1 MGAKLH
7 LRVINIVLILF
18 ILLVASYIVY
28 SRMNSKEGFDDG
40 TIQKVTGVSTL
51 LNGQEAYPK
60 TASSINLDP
69 ASANIKVSDPVASE
83 TPIELPSA
91 AFASPSEI
99 AANAKVVN
107 TIVPDTPPPMNFNLS
122 PAARPPIEIGMGPSA
137 YPPLNAKPVVKDP
150 SDLSPKE
157 KQLFDA
163 FLEKRISD
171 DKIQE
176 LIESGVLTGEIVEKF
191 LKLIDDLPEG
201 PPVTRAP
208 NKGLSMNNGTKS
220 LSTSFPIN
228 KSNENLLEGFCGNG
242 YAVAN
247 SF

>member
-1 MGAKLH
+1 
-7 LRVINIVLILF
+7 
-18 ILLVASYIVY
+18 
-28 SRMNSKEGFDDG
+28 MNSKEGFDDG

-51 LNGQEAYPK
+51 LNGQEAFPK

-69 ASANIKVSDPVASE
+69 ASANIKVSDPVASYE
-83 TPIELPSA
+83 GANELPSG
-91 AFASPSEI
+91 AFSSPSEI
-99 AANAKVVN
+99 AANARVVN

-122 PAARPPIEIGMGPSA
+122 PAATRPPLEIGMGPSA

-208 NKGLSMNNGTKS
+208 NKGLSMNKGIKS